1 MQKVNAT
8 SLVKLIAIVLA
19 VALLAV
25 FSVKPVTEKINLG
38 LDLQGGLHVVMEAQE
53 QEGQKISEDT
63 ISKSIGILR
72 TRVDQLGVAEA
83 PIQPAGSNRIIIEL
97 PGVEDPDAA
106 ADFIGQTAE
115 LQFKDENGN
124 VVLSGKNLQDAKAEL
139 DPGSNQPQVSLKFDE
154 EGAQIFKD
162 FSSQNIGKHMGIYLD
177 DKMFTN
183 PVISETIPDGN
194 ARISGGFE
202 TLKEAEDT
210 AVLLR
215 SGALPVTINIVEK
228 RTVGPTL
235 GSDSLAKSVEAG
247 IVGLIMILVF
257 MIGYYR
263 VPGLVAAV
271 SLVLYSCIVL
281 WVMILLNATLTLP
294 GIAGFILSIGMAVDA
309 NIIIYERIK
318 DEMRHGKTLKASIE
332 AGFNRAFW
340 TVFDA
345 NITTL
350 LVAGVL
356 MFFGIGPIKGFAV
369 TLSIGII
376 ASLFTAIAF
385 TRFLLRIVADV
396 WTNTNLYVVMG
407 GDK

>member
-1 MQKVNAT
+1 
-8 SLVKLIAIVLA
+8 
-19 VALLAV
+19 
-25 FSVKPVTEKINLG
+25 
-38 LDLQGGLHVVMEAQE
+38 
-53 QEGQKISEDT
+53 
-63 ISKSIGILR
+63 
-72 TRVDQLGVAEA
+72 VAEA
-83 PIQPAGSNRIIIEL
+83 PIQPAGNNRVIIEL
-97 PGVEDPDAA
+97 PGVADPEAA

-124 VVLSGKNLQDAKAEL
+124 VVLSGKNLKDAKAEL
-139 DPGSNQPQVSLKFDE
+139 DPASNQPQVSLKFDE

-162 FSSQNIGKHMGIYLD
+162 FSSQNINKHMGIYLD

-183 PVISETIPDGN
+183 PVISEVIPDGN

-202 TLKEAEDT
+202 NLKDAEDT

-215 SGALPVTINIVEK
+215 SGALPVSMKIVEK

-235 GSDSLAKSVEAG
+235 GSDSLALSVKAG
-247 IVGLIMILVF
+247 IVGLVMILVF

-263 VPGLVAAV
+263 VPGLVAAI
-271 SLVLYSCIVL
+271 SLVLYSSIVL
-281 WVMILLNATLTLP
+281 WVMVLLNATLTLP

-318 DEMRHGKTLKASIE
+318 DELRHGKSLKASIE

-345 NITTL
+345 NLTTL
-350 LVAGVL
+350 IAAGVL

-376 ASLFTAIAF
+376 ASLFTAIVF
-385 TRFLLRIVADV
+385 TRFMLKIVADI
-396 WTNTNLYVVMG
+396 WTNTALYVVME